1 MGDAPVINL
10 PNLFT
15 LARLVLAPFV
25 AASILRGAYE
35 RALILFFI
43 AGLSDALDGF
53 LARRLRK
60 TTALGAYLDP
70 VADKVLLAVIYI
82 SLGAAGAIPWW
93 TVVVVFGR
101 DLFILGMVSWG
112 LLFTNVRRFP
122 PTIWGKVSTVLQIGA
137 ALAVMAARS
146 SIAMPVDSLLWLM
159 IAATI
164 WSGIHYAWRG
174 LAMLHGRQ

>member
-1 MGDAPVINL
+1 VGAARVINL

-15 LARLVLAPFV
+15 LARLVLTPFV
-25 AASILRGAYE
+25 AASILRGAHQ

-43 AGLSDALDGF
+43 AGVSDSVDGF
-53 LARRLRK
+53 LARRLSK
-60 TTALGAYLDP
+60 ITTLGAYLDP
-70 VADKVLLAVIYI
+70 VADKILLAVIYI

-93 TVVVVFGR
+93 MVVVVFGR

-112 LLFTNVRRFP
+112 LLFTKVRRFP

-146 SIAMPVDSLLWLM
+146 GIAMPVDSLLWLM
-159 IAATI
+159 IAATV
-164 WSGIHYAWRG
+164 WSGVHYAWRG
-174 LAMLHGRQ
+174 LAMLHGQY